1 MSLTDLDDS
10 RALLPASSTNS
21 PMWEPRYFL
30 HRDVSATLHEVTRRK
45 TAIFF
50 DELLRLANLE
60 DAQVNYETAYAGIR
74 IDALS
79 ALGRDVIEELR
90 SIFDGNQDGRITR
103 EELMQGLKKL
113 VLNWLGRSSRV
124 QERANDFLIV
134 TLNEMATRLYG
145 FPMENEDIIIRSVNH
160 LIVEPFSIV
169 SPHSAVA
176 IDNPTPTTVNTQMQ
190 SGLFRSASCADG
202 DDGILEMS
210 QITRDVMNEFVTNI
224 FPNNSEY
231 IDFRALPWDRQSDYR
246 ELFDYFDNDDD
257 GIIWKRNVRD
267 GMHNLGAN
275 FISCDAMTQSL
286 ANQYIQRKLDRAIA
300 VLYRSS
306 PRRLLTLPVNSS
318 AHYRDYH
325 GNEHLCTIR
334 AYEQRENKYVVHL
347 DIQRSRPLVLLVHA
361 SELNLIVP
369 TPTPPPSPRPIDDP
383 QPCVPVAQVETPS
396 ERVENET
403 NLLEA
408 LARFNPSS
416 PRIEPHQPEGLNS
429 TDRGYYI
436 TLGVTFD
443 WENISNGNSLIAQD
457 EARHQHR
464 GRGYRSRLSFDRAD
478 YGVRFTPF
486 LDSAFISSEDRLLV
500 DRCRSANETFR
511 CFFIHLGVAISMHPY
526 MLMLKMRQNCRDIQ
540 AADDDYS
547 NALKVFYGPPLDEC
561 IRPSSFID
569 ASVLCAYWPPE
580 MNGFRLLIITFA
592 TSNDS
597 LSGFESISTYTPI
610 NSPQYD
616 PVTNAWLGE
625 DIILKLQDGHFNI
638 LKPSFELDN
647 DDDRDNPSYMRWD
660 RNMKPIDF
668 ITSLFKFH
676 NDNSPTTIN
685 IYEFSVPP
693 NIL

>member
-1 MSLTDLDDS
+1 MSLLPDS
-10 RALLPASSTNS
+10 SPNS

-30 HRDVSATLHEVTRRK
+30 RRDVNATLHEVTQRR

-50 DELLRLANLE
+50 DELLQLANLE
-60 DAQVNYETAYAGIR
+60 DAQVTYIR

-124 QERANDFLIV
+124 QERANDFLIL
-134 TLNEMATRLYG
+134 TLNEMARRLYD
-145 FPMENEDIIIRSVNH
+145 PMQNEDIRRSVNH

-169 SPHSAVA
+169 SPLGSAEA

-231 IDFRALPWDRQSDYR
+231 IDFRALPLYRQSDYR

-286 ANQYIQRKLDRAIA
+286 ANQYIQRKLDRAID
-300 VLYRSS
+300 VLTNQHRSS

-347 DIQRSRPLVLLVHA
+347 DIQRSMPLVLLVHA

-369 TPTPPPSPRPIDDP
+369 TPTPPPSPRPIDDD
-383 QPCVPVAQVETPS
+383 QPCAPVAKVES
-396 ERVENET
+396 EIERVENET
-403 NLLEA
+403 
-408 LARFNPSS
+408 
-416 PRIEPHQPEGLNS
+416 
-429 TDRGYYI
+429 
-436 TLGVTFD
+436 
-443 WENISNGNSLIAQD
+443 
-457 EARHQHR
+457 
-464 GRGYRSRLSFDRAD
+464 
-478 YGVRFTPF
+478 
-486 LDSAFISSEDRLLV
+486 
-500 DRCRSANETFR
+500 
-511 CFFIHLGVAISMHPY
+511 
-526 MLMLKMRQNCRDIQ
+526 
-540 AADDDYS
+540 
-547 NALKVFYGPPLDEC
+547 
-561 IRPSSFID
+561 
-569 ASVLCAYWPPE
+569 
-580 MNGFRLLIITFA
+580 
-592 TSNDS
+592 
-597 LSGFESISTYTPI
+597 
-610 NSPQYD
+610 
-616 PVTNAWLGE
+616 
-625 DIILKLQDGHFNI
+625 
-638 LKPSFELDN
+638 
-647 DDDRDNPSYMRWD
+647 
-660 RNMKPIDF
+660 
-668 ITSLFKFH
+668 TSL
-676 NDNSPTTIN
+676 
-685 IYEFSVPP
+685 
-693 NIL
+693 